1 MKGTL
6 MQKRYSTVWVLAL
19 FLFAAFVSAIPLR
32 AQDVTASITG
42 VVSDPTGAMIAA
54 AAVTATDLDRGTIFS
69 TVTDSA
75 GAYNLARL
83 PVGRYQVKVASTGFQ
98 AAVQPQVELVI
109 NQVAKLDFQLK
120 VGNVTE
126 TVEVTGTAPIL
137 QSETTTLGTVM
148 QSAAITSLPLESRNY
163 NQLTLLMPGAV
174 TTSPGSFNSGQ
185 STFNSG
191 RPYINGNREQANY
204 YLLDGMENVEFV
216 DNNVAYAPNVD
227 AMEEFNVITN
237 NPSADYGQFMGGVI
251 SVITKS
257 GTNTY
262 HGDAFEFFRNS
273 DMNAN
278 EWSRNFALNDPSVS
292 GSPQPLRWNEFGGT
306 FGGPIKKNKLF
317 FFVDYQGS
325 RFDHPTTVIQMNMFT
340 SAEKGL
346 NFSDLNTPTAPVTVY
361 YPGFLPVTNSA
372 GAVTNPGVQMPLNL
386 NNANK
391 CGPGQTMGK
400 NPCISLSPTALKI
413 LAALPTAGGS
423 GTINNANNAEHDF
436 TNGDQGDVKIDW
448 APSDSDHLSV
458 RYSEQNVV
466 QQFVNSQ
473 AILYST
479 NGNES
484 LPLYNGVI
492 NYTKTL
498 KPTLI
503 NEFRVGVNYFP
514 AEGNIQPPVSTN
526 LGSLVPGEPTNYLP
540 GFYFSGAPLGGGQ
553 GGPFAFGTVDAPEIF
568 HQTSILFEDTALWTR
583 GKHNVKFGFQFIR
596 YRNDYI
602 PSVVADGG
610 AGQIGFD
617 GTYTGNAETDFLLGL
632 PSYMGYGTGFGA
644 TVGQRNNAVG
654 AYVQD
659 DWKLTPNLTL
669 NLGLRW
675 QLFTPI
681 YEVGNRETNFQEYT
695 GAIQLAGVN
704 GVSSAMYNQYNGIA
718 NFLPRLGVAWSPLKD
733 TVIRAAFSRSSFQ
746 EGTGEYN
753 RLATNA
759 PWNADLSG
767 NWSGANGIP
776 SNQVTLDQGFT
787 GLGSV
792 GGCTLQNVTSAP
804 EACFA
809 GVRLHLTDPDYRPA
823 VSNQWNFSIQ
833 RQFGNSTTLQT
844 AYVGQHNDHLATI
857 VDAGQGYLASPGV
870 VLPSPYL
877 AGNPALAHDGTG
889 QVRLNETVGV
899 ANYDALQISFQQRFS
914 RGLSFQANYTW
925 SKCLTNNFGYY
936 GRYGDSQASQAS
948 ADIAFQ
954 QNAYNINGDYGLC
967 DHDVTNVFNGYLTYQ
982 LPFGK
987 NRMYGKD
994 ASPVVNAVLGGW
1006 DVNAVFTVH
1015 GGFPI
1020 SMLDWGGDPNTGSFQ
1035 PRPNCNGPAIA
1046 TPYAE
1051 NPPSKGGGYVWFSTA
1066 NMSNPP
1072 AGYFGN
1078 CAVDTER
1085 GPGLKQVDLS
1095 VAKNFTIP
1103 GHEGHSLEFRAEA
1116 INAFNTPVLD
1126 VIGYSVDVFGG
1137 SGAGVVN
1144 TSQGARN
1151 LQLGLKYV
1159 F

>member
-1 MKGTL
+1 
-6 MQKRYSTVWVLAL
+6 MQKRYSAVRVLAL
-19 FLFAAFVSAIPLR
+19 FLFAALVSALPLG

-42 VVSDPTGAMIAA
+42 VVSDPSGAMVAA
-54 AAVTATDLDRGTIFS
+54 ATVTAGDLDRGTTFS
-69 TVTDSA
+69 TVTNSA
-75 GAYNLARL
+75 GAYTLARL
-83 PVGRYQVKVASTGFQ
+83 PVGRYQVKVTSPGFQ
-98 AAVQPQVELVI
+98 TAVQPQVELVI

-120 VGNVTE
+120 VGNVSE
-126 TVEVTGTAPIL
+126 TVEVTSAAPIL

-148 QSAAITSLPLESRNY
+148 QSEAITSLPLQSRNY

-174 TTSPGSFNSGQ
+174 TTSPGAFNSGQ

-227 AMEEFNVITN
+227 AIEEFNVITN

-257 GTNTY
+257 GTNSY
-262 HGDAFEFFRNS
+262 HGNAFEFFRNNA
-273 DMNAN
+273 MNAN
-278 EWSRNFALNDPSVS
+278 EWSRNFSTDPAVS
-292 GSPQPLRWNEFGGT
+292 GSPQKLRWNEFGGT

-325 RFDHPTTVIQMNMFT
+325 RFDHPTTV
-340 SAEKGL
+340 
-346 NFSDLNTPTAPVTVY
+346 
-361 YPGFLPVTNSA
+361 
-372 GAVTNPGVQMPLNL
+372 
-386 NNANK
+386 
-391 CGPGQTMGK
+391 
-400 NPCISLSPTALKI
+400 
-413 LAALPTAGGS
+413 
-423 GTINNANNAEHDF
+423 GTINTFTAAENNLNFTDLGVTLRYPGTNVTMPSNLNDATQCGAGQKMGVDPCITFSQTALNIMKALPQATGTGLLNNVTNAERDF
-436 TNGDQGDVKIDW
+436 TNSDQGDVKTDW
-448 APSDSDHLSV
+448 APTDNDHLSV
-458 RYSEQNVV
+458 RYSQQHVV

-473 AILYST
+473 PVLYST
-479 NGNES
+479 NGNEN
-484 LPLYNGVI
+484 LPLWNGVI

-498 KPTLI
+498 RPDLI
-503 NEFRVGVNYFP
+503 NEFRAGVNYYP
-514 AEGNIQPPVSTN
+514 AEANIQPAVSTD
-526 LGSLVPGEPTNYLP
+526 LGKLVPGEPTNYLP
-540 GFYFSGAPLGGGQ
+540 GFFFSGAPIGGGQ
-553 GGPFAFGTVDAPEIF
+553 NGPFAFGTVDAPEIF
-568 HQTSILFEDTALWTR
+568 HQTSILFEDTALWNH
-583 GKHNVKFGFQFIR
+583 GAHNMKFGFQFIR
-596 YRNDYI
+596 YRNNYI

-610 AGQIGFD
+610 AGQIGFN
-617 GTYTGNAETDFLLGL
+617 GTYTGNAETDFILGL

-644 TVGQRNNAVG
+644 TVGQRNSAVG
-654 AYVQD
+654 GYVQD
-659 DWKLTPNLTL
+659 DWKLTPNLTV

-681 YEVGNRETNFQEYT
+681 SEVGNRMTNVQEYT
-695 GAIQLAGVN
+695 GTIQLAGVN
-704 GVSSAMYNQYNGIA
+704 GVSDAMYNQYNGIA
-718 NFLPRLGVAWSPLKD
+718 NFLPRVGVAWSPLKN

-767 NWSGANGIP
+767 NWSGTNGIP

-787 GLGSV
+787 ALGSST
-792 GGCTLQNVTSAP
+792 GCTVQNVTSAP
-804 EACFA
+804 KVCFE
-809 GVRLHLTDPDYRPA
+809 GVRIHMTDPNYRPA

-833 RQFGNSTTLQT
+833 RQFGNATTLQA

-857 VDAGQGYLASPGV
+857 VNAGQGFLQSPGV
-870 VLPSPYL
+870 VLPSPFL
-877 AGNPALAHDGTG
+877 AGNPTLVADGLG
-889 QVRLNETVGV
+889 QVRLNETTGR
-899 ANYDALQISFQQRFS
+899 ANYNALQIAFQQRLS

-936 GRYGDSQASQAS
+936 GRYGDAAASQAS
-948 ADIAFQ
+948 ADVAFQ
-954 QNAYNINGDYGLC
+954 QNAYDINADYGFC

-987 NRMYGKD
+987 NRMFGKD

-1020 SMLDWGGDPNTGSFQ
+1020 SMLDWAGDPSTGSFQ
-1035 PRPNCNGPAIA
+1035 PRPNCNGPSIA

-1051 NPPSKGGGYVWFSTA
+1051 NPASNGGGYVWFSTA

-1078 CAVDTER
+1078 CGVSTER

-1095 VAKNFTIP
+1095 LGRTFTIP
-1103 GHEGHSLEFRAEA
+1103 GHENQRVEFRAEA

-1126 VIGYSVDVFGG
+1126 VVGYSIDVYG
-1137 SGAGVVN
+1137 SSQAGVVN